1 MSMMSRLE
9 VKRKQLYHASYFNET
24 VIGDVNSRA
33 DLTTQYLFQGFGLH
47 QWAFACRIVIN
58 NNSLTNLGGGGG
70 GGGGGAL
77 PYKGLMGMCSPTGYG
92 FQDFL
97 S

>member
-33 DLTTQYLFQGFGLH
+33 DLTIQYLFQGFGLH

-70 GGGGGAL
+70 GAL
-77 PYKGLMGMCSPTGYG
+77 PYKGLRAY
-92 FQDFL
+92 L
-97 S
+97 SLIFW